1 MEHTYRSE
9 DKKEYYI
16 KRLNKVS
23 GQVEGL
29 KNMISDD
36 RYCSDILMQIKA
48 INNSLKSLGNIILNE
63 HLHHCVVD
71 KIQNGDLSVIDEI
84 CELLR
89 REE

>member
-1 MEHTYRSE
+1 MF
-9 DKKEYYI
+9 I
-16 KRLNKVS
+16 
-23 GQVEGL
+23 
-29 KNMISDD
+29 
-36 RYCSDILMQIKA
+36 CKA

-71 KIQNGDLSVIDEI
+71 KIQKGDLSVIDEI